1 MFDYHLKVFYKPA
14 LPPPPKLAP
23 GEIPSASS
31 IPPPPSPPVEEFE
44 VPFGLCVWAAGTA
57 ARPITRII
65 ATQAGAVQMQSVNVT
80 GRLLVDQWL
89 RVQGMIDGRQTEG
102 CCLFRLFV

>member
-1 MFDYHLKVFYKPA
+1 M
-14 LPPPPKLAP
+14 PPPPKLAP
-23 GEIPSASS
+23 GETPPTPS
-31 IPPPPSPPVEEFE
+31 PPPPVEEFE

-65 ATQAGAVQMQSVNVT
+65 ATQAGAVQTQSVNVT

>member
-1 MFDYHLKVFYKPA
+1 MFYKPA

-23 GEIPSASS
+23 GETPPTPS
-31 IPPPPSPPVEEFE
+31 PLPPVEEFE

-89 RVQGMIDGRQTEG
+89 RVQGTIDGRQTEG
-102 CCLFRLFV
+102 CCLFVSFVCLFVCLIG